1 MEPNEALINDQVPG
15 ADAYELYTLSM
26 LSSMLTEYAD
36 EKLDRT
42 KWDVLDAIKAVVA
55 RPPQPHE
62 LGDGFTERVWD
73 AIAFTPDPFAPH

>member
-1 MEPNEALINDQVPG
+1 MEPNEQLINDSVPG
-15 ADAYELYTLSM
+15 ASAYSLNTLSM
-26 LSSMLTEYAD
+26 LSSLLTEYAD

-55 RPPQPHE
+55 GTPHE
-62 LGDGFTERVWD
+62 LGDVFTARVWE